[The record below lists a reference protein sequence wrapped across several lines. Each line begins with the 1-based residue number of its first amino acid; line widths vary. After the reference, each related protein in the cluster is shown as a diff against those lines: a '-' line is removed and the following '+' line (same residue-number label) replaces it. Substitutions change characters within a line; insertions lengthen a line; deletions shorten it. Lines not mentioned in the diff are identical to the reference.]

1 MEIKILIG
9 LPGAGK
15 STYCKTVKNKEDV
28 ILATDDIREELF
40 GETFSDRIKDKVFKE
55 LINRSIRA
63 LQKNKNL
70 IIDTTFLNE
79 KDYRNIFLR
88 EVSAVNKNLIKKA
101 ICFNT
106 NIEKCID
113 RDKLREKKRFVGE
126 TIIYE
131 LSKHLVWPNNSEN
144 FDEIKFINN

>member
-9 LPGAGK
+9 LPGSGK
-15 STYCKTVKNKEDV
+15 STYCETVKNKQDV

-40 GETFSDRIKDKVFKE
+40 GETFSDRIKAKVFKE

-106 NIEKCID
+106 NIEKCIY

>member
-15 STYCKTVKNKEDV
+15 STYCKTVKNKQDV

-40 GETFSDRIKDKVFKE
+40 GETFSDRIKDEVFKE
-55 LINRSIRA
+55 LINISIRV

>member
-15 STYCKTVKNKEDV
+15 STYCKTVKNKQDV

-63 LQKNKNL
+63 LQKNKNI

>member
-15 STYCKTVKNKEDV
+15 STYCKTVKNKQDV

-40 GETFSDRIKDKVFKE
+40 GETFSDRIKDEVFKE
-55 LINRSIRA
+55 LINRSIRV